1 MHHEARFLPT
11 HPCVRARGVQMP
23 FGKNKRLAPRAKKK
37 AKVEA
42 REEALDA
49 AQEKASAEEEA
60 EVRSPLRSIAPAEVP
75 AGPSPGRQKRMQA
88 EVELDELL
96 AEYEVRQ
103 EMDDKAE
110 KELALAERLYD
121 AKMRRIDASQAGKR
135 HGKPFGE
142 LSASIRRRWSCC
154 ARAWCAQRVRGEHT
168 MQRPTGWPSSAAC
181 CASRTRSC
189 SAYISCTREST
200 VTGDKSDV
208 LESQPVILSVLSVP
222 NHARITWYQ
231 WFRASRSSK
240 NHRTTL

>member
-1 MHHEARFLPT
+1 
-11 HPCVRARGVQMP
+11 MP

-110 KELALAERLYD
+110 KELALAQRLYD

-142 LSASIRRRWSCC
+142 LERIYKAEVELLR
-154 ARAWCAQRVRGEHT
+154 ARLVRSESEGRAYNAEANWLAQQCRVLRLQNAKLQRVYLVHT
-168 MQRPTGWPSSAAC
+168 RKYSN
-181 CASRTRSC
+181 RR
-189 SAYISCTREST
+189 
-200 VTGDKSDV
+200 
-208 LESQPVILSVLSVP
+208 
-222 NHARITWYQ
+222 
-231 WFRASRSSK
+231 
-240 NHRTTL
+240 